1 MLIANG
7 LFFKGA
13 WRRKYFA
20 PENTRISKFYINAN
34 KSVNVPYM
42 HTIGRFYYAESPRLS
57 AKILRIPYDV
67 RDNLF
72 NTLWI
77 DNCRRITRINFFRV
91 LNLPCILYCRI
102 CRPWI
107 TLSNELIHSC
117 WRAIYGPCRNCLSMF
132 GFQNSNS
139 NLQAI

>member
-20 PENTRISKFYINAN
+20 PENTRVSKFYINAN
-34 KSVNVPYM
+34 ESVDVQYM
-42 HTIGRFYYAESPRLS
+42 HTISRFYYAESSRLG

-72 NTLWI
+72 NALRI
-77 DNCRRITRINFFRV
+77 NNRRRITRIKFFRV

-107 TLSNELIHSC
+107 MLSNKLIHSY

-132 GFQNSNS
+132 
-139 NLQAI
+139 